1 MNVHY
6 NEHWTQDLVLRW
18 INEVIRDFGVG
29 LIRAGQEVQIR
40 SG

>member
-1 MNVHY
+1 MSVHY
-6 NEHWTQDLVLRW
+6 NERWAQGIVLRW

-29 LIRAGQEVQIR
+29 LVRTDQEVQIR